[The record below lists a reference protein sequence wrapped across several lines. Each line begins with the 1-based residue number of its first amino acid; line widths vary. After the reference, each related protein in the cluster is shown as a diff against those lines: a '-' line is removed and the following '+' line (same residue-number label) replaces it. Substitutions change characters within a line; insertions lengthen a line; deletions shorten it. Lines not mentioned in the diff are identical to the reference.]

1 MDTDAEVEEE
11 PETDATLSFTVSRT
25 GRSLVT
31 LHEGTDTTARS
42 EATAQLSDTLEGLVP
57 STLVSDWT
65 VGDAD
70 VYEHPAAPFDPYTVA
85 VEFTVTVTVT
95 ADDADSAESIGADAI
110 DDALESAGLDGVSYA
125 GAPVVST
132 L

>member
-1 MDTDAEVEEE
+1 MDTDTEAEGESG
-11 PETDATLSFTVSRT
+11 TDATPSFTVSRT

-42 EATAQLSDTLEGLVP
+42 EATAQLSDTLEELAT
-57 STLVSDWT
+57 STAISDWA
-65 VGDAD
+65 VGDAE

-95 ADDADSAESIGADAI
+95 ADDAVSAESIGTNAI
-110 DDALESAGLDGVSYA
+110 DDALESAGIDGVSYA
-125 GAPVVST
+125 AAPVVST
-132 L
+132 P

>member
-1 MDTDAEVEEE
+1 MDTDAEAERE
-11 PETDATLSFTVSRT
+11 PGTNATPSFTVSRT

-42 EATAQLSDTLEGLVP
+42 EATTQLSDTLEGLVP
-57 STLVSDWT
+57 STPVSDWA

-70 VYEHPAAPFDPYTVA
+70 VYEPPAAPFDPYTVA
-85 VEFTVTVTVT
+85 VEFTVTVAVT
-95 ADDADSAESIGADAI
+95 ADDADSAESIGTNAI